1 MENICQ
7 TQEKTYGNPTTQ
19 IKVTNPDG
27 TTNNYTI
34 TNNEDIKKIPIPP
47 GSTVEITTE
56 LKPGEGIE
64 EVKVLVKDEKTN
76 QKVETIKNKQEEQKW
91 ITVEKRKYV
100 YNNGGTGYWEKC
112 LINDIEVD
120 ETGIIEQEETKR
132 IKTTYQVS
140 EDGKTWSNTF
150 TNIQEAENK
159 RYIRVIVEYQVI
171 SGNEYGDTS
180 NNKIEIILNDGSW
193 KITFEDEDG
202 TPLMAKRVYF
212 ENSKKQGTITI
223 PDLNKTKGEKQ
234 FICWTL
240 NNSEYVPGKTYTI
253 TENITLTA
261 YYYKTDIYTAEELS
275 QFRDTVNSGK
285 TFTGKTINLKNDID
299 LSNICGQTIGS
310 WVPIGNYSA
319 NNTLIFS
326 GTFEGNNHTINNL
339 YINTTSNYQGLF
351 GYSKDSKIA
360 NLNITGEVKGASY
373 TGGLVG
379 SQEGEI
385 ENCTNYVNING
396 VGNTVGGLAGY
407 QNGTITRC
415 KNKGTIQNTGYLTG
429 GIVGNQTGRI
439 LQCANYANVT
449 SNNYGT
455 GGIAGAAANNTTS
468 ECFNKGNITSY
479 WGNYTQSGGIL
490 GAAYKP
496 ILVSYC
502 YNRGNIYGKNM
513 EIGGISGACYNVRF
527 FSLKLL

>member
-34 TNNEDIKKIPIPP
+34 TNNEDIKKIPVKP

-64 EVKVLVKDEKTN
+64 KIKVLVKDEKTN
-76 QKVETIKNKQEEQKW
+76 QKVETIKNKQEEQRW

-140 EDGKTWSNTF
+140 EDGKKWSNTI

-240 NNSEYVPGKTYTI
+240 NNSKYVPGKTYTI

-261 YYYKTDIYTAEELS
+261 DYYKTDIYTAEDLC
-275 QFRDTVNSGK
+275 QFRDYVNSGI
-285 TFTGKTINLKNDID
+285 TFEGKTVQLMNNLD
-299 LSNICGQTIGS
+299 LSNVCGKTIGS

-326 GTFEGNNHTINNL
+326 GTF
-339 YINTTSNYQGLF
+339 
-351 GYSKDSKIA
+351 
-360 NLNITGEVKGASY
+360 
-373 TGGLVG
+373 
-379 SQEGEI
+379 
-385 ENCTNYVNING
+385 
-396 VGNTVGGLAGY
+396 
-407 QNGTITRC
+407 
-415 KNKGTIQNTGYLTG
+415 
-429 GIVGNQTGRI
+429 
-439 LQCANYANVT
+439 
-449 SNNYGT
+449 
-455 GGIAGAAANNTTS
+455 
-468 ECFNKGNITSY
+468 
-479 WGNYTQSGGIL
+479 
-490 GAAYKP
+490 
-496 ILVSYC
+496 
-502 YNRGNIYGKNM
+502 
-513 EIGGISGACYNVRF
+513 
-527 FSLKLL
+527 